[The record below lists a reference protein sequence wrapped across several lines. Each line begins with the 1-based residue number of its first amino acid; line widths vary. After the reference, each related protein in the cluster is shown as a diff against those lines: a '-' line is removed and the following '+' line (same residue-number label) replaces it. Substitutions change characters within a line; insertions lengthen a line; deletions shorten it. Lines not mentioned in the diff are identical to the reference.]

1 MGLYAAFSFLTR
13 IPLPYIELDQK
24 HITRSLPFFPVVGAV
39 IGTLLA
45 GVDLLLKRSIP
56 APALACL
63 FVVCE
68 TIVTGGLHV
77 DGFAD
82 TMDGL
87 FCGKERDKKL
97 EVMKDSR
104 LGAYGAMGV
113 VLLLLLKYSA
123 ILSIHQELRTRLLIV
138 FPVISRWMMTCA
150 ITFFPYLREK
160 GLGRAFNENKSS
172 MMFVLSTFF
181 ALMIVFTVAGI
192 EGIKTAFLTF
202 VSGLLF
208 SLYIFRQLG
217 GMTGDT
223 YGAVNEFSEIAAL
236 YFYLIFLGQWSA

>member
-1 MGLYAAFSFLTR
+1 MGLYAAFLFLTR
-13 IPLPYIELDQK
+13 IPLPYFELDQK
-24 HITRSLPFFPVVGAV
+24 HIARSLPFFPFVGAV
-39 IGTLLA
+39 IGVLLA
-45 GVDLLLKRSIP
+45 GVDLILKKAVP
-56 APALACL
+56 APALAAL
-63 FVVCE
+63 LVTLE
-68 TIVTGGLHV
+68 MIVTGGLHV

-87 FCGKERDKKL
+87 FCGKEREKKL

-104 LGAYGAMGV
+104 LGAYGAIGV

-123 ILSIHQELRTRLLIV
+123 MLSILPEFRTRLLII
-138 FPVISRWMMTCA
+138 FPVISRWMMTYS

-160 GLGRAFNENKSS
+160 GIGRVFNEDKSS
-172 MMFVLSTFF
+172 MMFFLSTLFT
-181 ALMIVFTVAGI
+181 LTIVFIAAGI
-192 EGIKTAFLTF
+192 EGIKIAFLTF

-223 YGAVNEFSEIAAL
+223 YGAVNEFCEIAAL
-236 YFYLIFLGQWSA
+236 YIYLIYFGRL